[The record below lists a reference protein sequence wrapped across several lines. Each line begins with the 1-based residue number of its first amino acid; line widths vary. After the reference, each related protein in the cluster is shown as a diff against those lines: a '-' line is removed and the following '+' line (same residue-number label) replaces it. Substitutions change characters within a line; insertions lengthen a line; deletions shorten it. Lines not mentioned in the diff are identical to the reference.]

1 VITAP
6 IQIWLGFFLIV
17 SGISFGRMGPSFK
30 RNQYTLFFVL
40 LGTLCILL
48 PKSNLYDQSSLNQ
61 LPEYYLMNIINDFI
75 PWFFPGILG
84 YYLVLVGAPTYWKIR
99 YPQLISG
106 WITILL
112 SLYLYVEY
120 NSHSSVKEIFL
131 AFSSFIGI
139 LISLLCFA
147 ILVRYVENSTP
158 LDEPAPELTD
168 EEKELVKRIISKNIG
183 VDEE

>member
-1 VITAP
+1 
-6 IQIWLGFFLIV
+6 
-17 SGISFGRMGPSFK
+17 
-30 RNQYTLFFVL
+30 
-40 LGTLCILL
+40 
-48 PKSNLYDQSSLNQ
+48 
-61 LPEYYLMNIINDFI
+61 MNIINDFS

-106 WITILL
+106 WIIILS

-120 NSHSSVKEIFL
+120 NSHFSVKEIFL

-147 ILVRYVENSTP
+147 ILVRYIENSTP
-158 LDEPAPELTD
+158 LDEPALELTD
-168 EEKELVKRIISKNIG
+168 EEKELVTRIISKNIG
-183 VDEE
+183 VDEG